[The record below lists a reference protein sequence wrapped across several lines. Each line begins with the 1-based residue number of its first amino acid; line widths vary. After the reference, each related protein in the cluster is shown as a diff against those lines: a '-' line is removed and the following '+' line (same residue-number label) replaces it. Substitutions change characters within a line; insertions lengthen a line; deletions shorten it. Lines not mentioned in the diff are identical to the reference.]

1 VEAGKVTTVKIDS
14 GIELAGR
21 DENSPPLR
29 YWYVYDADNSERY
42 LTYVAGKWGTTP
54 LPPGEYM
61 IGVTP
66 GDFGAREVRWKQVTV
81 EAGKVTTVKIDS
93 GIKLAG
99 HGENSPPLR
108 YWYVYDADDSERYLT
123 YVAGKWGTTPLP
135 PGKYVVGVTPGE
147 FGARQVRW
155 NEVTV
160 EAGKVTTV
168 KIDSGIELTGADK
181 DSPPPEHW
189 YVYDA
194 KDADSYL
201 TYVSDKWGTT
211 PLPPGDY
218 VVKVRMQ
225 DSRYQIPWDEVR
237 VNSHQVPTLQIDPAD
252 KASLGGKYRDLLH
265 TIKVE
270 QDAGDYGVLHDFG
283 FANLPR
289 YEGHAGLAPG
299 YWVYLAPNWYIWG
312 KKVRQE
318 RAPATTAEELDTASG
333 GGKYHDLLRKIHAPQ
348 DEDRYGT
355 LNDYGFTN
363 TIKYGEDANLSFGY
377 WVYSRPNW
385 YIWRAEADPEAKPR
399 PMVEPA
405 DRAAEAGTS
414 GRLRGGT
421 IGADFVFV
429 IDGSSSMS
437 GKINRVIEG
446 LNAFVTHLHSVGVDA
461 RFAVVVYGGEPELV
475 LDFTTSID
483 ATKAALEKVTI
494 GAVPGFQNNHDLNP
508 EAGLEA
514 IRAVLGAAAR
524 PLAID
529 HVGGSTR
536 LRFRETAR
544 KNLILVTDEDSDIPC
559 HGENRLPGQT
569 SLAPPNE
576 IADTSWQREVDLT
589 AQAVIENQ
597 AFVNLL
603 INPEEQPSRFQYGD
617 PDSSVADAKL
627 LNFDAQATLSRL
639 KENGYGKCLE
649 AQVLKAGLIGRAFNV
664 SRVGDENFVK
674 NFFAAKVEEVAKRA
688 NVARLTV
695 VHQGGA
701 LPPAL
706 MPAWS

>member
-1 VEAGKVTTVKIDS
+1 
-14 GIELAGR
+14 
-21 DENSPPLR
+21 
-29 YWYVYDADNSERY
+29 
-42 LTYVAGKWGTTP
+42 
-54 LPPGEYM
+54 
-61 IGVTP
+61 
-66 GDFGAREVRWKQVTV
+66 
-81 EAGKVTTVKIDS
+81 
-93 GIKLAG
+93 
-99 HGENSPPLR
+99 
-108 YWYVYDADDSERYLT
+108 
-123 YVAGKWGTTPLP
+123 
-135 PGKYVVGVTPGE
+135 
-147 FGARQVRW
+147 
-155 NEVTV
+155 
-160 EAGKVTTV
+160 
-168 KIDSGIELTGADK
+168 
-181 DSPPPEHW
+181 
-189 YVYDA
+189 
-194 KDADSYL
+194 
-201 TYVSDKWGTT
+201 
-211 PLPPGDY
+211 
-218 VVKVRMQ
+218 
-225 DSRYQIPWDEVR
+225 
-237 VNSHQVPTLQIDPAD
+237 
-252 KASLGGKYRDLLH
+252 
-265 TIKVE
+265 
-270 QDAGDYGVLHDFG
+270 
-283 FANLPR
+283 
-289 YEGHAGLAPG
+289 
-299 YWVYLAPNWYIWG
+299 
-312 KKVRQE
+312 
-318 RAPATTAEELDTASG
+318 
-333 GGKYHDLLRKIHAPQ
+333 
-348 DEDRYGT
+348 
-355 LNDYGFTN
+355 
-363 TIKYGEDANLSFGY
+363 
-377 WVYSRPNW
+377 
-385 YIWRAEADPEAKPR
+385 
-399 PMVEPA
+399 MVEPA

-569 SLAPPNE
+569 SLDPPNE

-664 SRVGDENFVK
+664 IRVGDENFVK

-706 MPAWS
+706 MPAVELILDSSGSMKEEVEGTPKNRIARRMMDQVLGDLPNQLKVGMRLFGHWGRFVRRMLEKDGTAGPVSWEDPIPVELTAGQQAEMTLDDDGNLQNPGNFAP